1 MRRLEHWDL
10 FCCVVDNYGDIG
22 VSWRLAR
29 QLAQEHALR
38 VRLWVD
44 DLASFH
50 ALRPEID
57 AERPQQW
64 LDGVEVRL
72 WPRPFPEVA
81 PADVVIEAFGCRTP
95 DNYLQAMVRRQP
107 PPVWVNLEY
116 LSAEDWVVGCHGL
129 PSPHPRLP
137 LTQWFFFPGYTADT
151 GGLLREAGLLERVH
165 TFQSSTTAVTEFWAI
180 LGLPPKADEELRISL
195 FGYEN
200 PAVAALL
207 RQWAAGPRRIRCLVP
222 AGRILEGVA
231 HFFGAADRMPRQA
244 LQRGAL
250 TVHCLPMLAQDR
262 YDQLLWACDWNFVR
276 GEDSCVRA
284 QWAGRPLVWQAYPQ
298 AEGAHWPKLQALMR
312 LYLQGLSPDCARPLE
327 RLWQAWNAAD
337 AGALDWPSAAAQE
350 VCLRAHATRWAERLA
365 GQEDLATRLVRFCQ
379 FNLK

>member
-10 FCCVVDNYGDIG
+10 FCSVVDNYGDIG

-29 QLAQEHALR
+29 QLVQEHALK

-50 ALRPEID
+50 ALHPQID
-57 AERPQQW
+57 TQTAQQW
-64 LDGVEVRL
+64 LEGVEVHL
-72 WPRPFPEVA
+72 WPRPFPDIA
-81 PADVVIEAFGCRTP
+81 PADVVIEAFGCRLP
-95 DNYLQAMVRRQP
+95 VNYLQAMARRSPQ
-107 PPVWVNLEY
+107 PVWINLEY
-116 LSAEDWVVGCHGL
+116 LSAEDWVAGYHGL

-151 GGLLREAGLLERVH
+151 GGLLREAGLLERVRA
-165 TFQSSTTAVTEFWAI
+165 FQSSPLAQAGFWQS
-180 LGLPPKADEELRISL
+180 LDLPPKTDAELRISL

-207 RQWAAGPRRIRCLVP
+207 QQWAAGPRQIRCLVP

-231 HFFGAADRMPRQA
+231 HFFGRSDLMPRQA
-244 LQRGAL
+244 LRHGAL
-250 TVHCLPMLAQDR
+250 TVHCLPMLPQDL

-298 AEGAHWPKLQALMR
+298 AEGGHWRKIEALFER
-312 LYLQGLSPDCARPLE
+312 YRQGLSLDCARPLE
-327 RLWQAWNAAD
+327 ALWQAWNAGD
-337 AGALDWPSAAAQE
+337 THALDWAAA
-350 VCLRAHATRWAERLA
+350 AERLSCLREHA
-365 GQEDLATRLVRFCQ
+365 ARWADRLASQADLASRLVQFCASK
-379 FNLK
+379 L

>member
-1 MRRLEHWDL
+1 MQRLEHWDI
-10 FCCVVDNYGDIG
+10 FCSVVDNYGDIG

-29 QLAQEHALR
+29 QLAQEHAIR

-57 AERPQQW
+57 AERAQQW
-64 LDGVEVRL
+64 LDGVEVRR

-81 PADVVIEAFGCRTP
+81 PADVVIEAFACRTP
-95 DNYLQAMVRRQP
+95 DNYLQAMTKRHP

-116 LSAEDWVVGCHGL
+116 LSAEDWVEGCHGL

-151 GGLLREAGLLERVH
+151 GGLLREAGLIDRVRA
-165 TFQSSTTAVTEFWAI
+165 FQASPAAEAEFWKS
-180 LGLPPKADEELRISL
+180 LGLPPKTDAEQAISL

-200 PAVAALL
+200 PAIAALL
-207 RQWAAGPRRIRCLVP
+207 QQWVEGPRPIRCLVP

-231 HFFGAADRMPRQA
+231 HFFGAADLMPRQA
-244 LQRGAL
+244 LKRGAL
-250 TVHCLPMLAQDR
+250 TVHCLPMLPQDR
-262 YDQLLWACDWNFVR
+262 YDLLLWACDWNFVR

-284 QWAGRPLVWQAYPQ
+284 QWAGRPMVWQAYPQ
-298 AEGAHWPKLQALMR
+298 QDDAHWPKLEAFMQR
-312 LYLQGLSPDCARPLE
+312 YLQGLAQGCARPLE
-327 RLWQAWNAAD
+327 RLWRAWNAGD
-337 AGALDWPSAAAQE
+337 VDALDWSAAADRLC
-350 VCLRAHATRWAERLA
+350 CLREHAARWAERLA
-365 GQEDLATRLVRFCQ
+365 SQEDLASHLVQFCESK
-379 FNLK
+379 L

>member
-1 MRRLEHWDL
+1 MRRLEHWDI
-10 FCCVVDNYGDIG
+10 FCSVVDNYGDIG

-57 AERPQQW
+57 AERAQQW
-64 LDGVEVRL
+64 LDGVEVRR

-81 PADVVIEAFGCRTP
+81 PADVVIEAFACRTP
-95 DNYLQAMVRRQP
+95 DNYLQAMARRHP

-116 LSAEDWVVGCHGL
+116 LSAEDWVAGCHGL

-151 GGLLREAGLLERVH
+151 GGLLREAGLLERVRA
-165 TFQSSTTAVTEFWAI
+165 FQASPTAVNEFWAT
-180 LGLPPKADEELRISL
+180 LGLPPGTEDELRISL

-231 HFFGAADRMPRQA
+231 HFFGAADLMPRQA

-250 TVHCLPMLAQDR
+250 TVHCLPMLPQDR

-284 QWAGRPLVWQAYPQ
+284 QLAGRPMVWQAYPQ
-298 AEGAHWPKLQALMR
+298 QDCAHWPKLEAFMQR
-312 LYLQGLSPDCARPLE
+312 YLQGLAEGCARPLE
-327 RLWQAWNAAD
+327 RLWRAWNAGDAD
-337 AGALDWPSAAAQE
+337 ALDWPAAAAQE
-350 VCLRAHATRWAERLA
+350 ACLRAHATRWAERLA
-365 GQEDLATRLVRFCQ
+365 GQEDLATRLVRFCESK
-379 FNLK
+379 L